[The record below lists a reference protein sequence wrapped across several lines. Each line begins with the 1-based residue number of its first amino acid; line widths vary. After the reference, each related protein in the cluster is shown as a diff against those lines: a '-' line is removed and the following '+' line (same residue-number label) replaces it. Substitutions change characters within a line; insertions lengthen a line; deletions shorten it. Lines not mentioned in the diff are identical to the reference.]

1 MSTKLMDYFNKQPRL
16 GTLSTSGRDGKVN
29 VAYFGSPR
37 MVDEEV
43 GLSKAQRNSL
53 FFENCTEKLF
63 HFIPGLFVGLRVI
76 GHWHIK
82 FLS

>member
-1 MSTKLMDYFNKQPRL
+1 MSTKLMDYFNKQPGL

-53 FFENCTEKLF
+53 LFENRTQKFF
-63 HFIPGLFVGLRVI
+63 HLIPGLFVGLRI
-76 GHWHIK
+76 ISYRHIK